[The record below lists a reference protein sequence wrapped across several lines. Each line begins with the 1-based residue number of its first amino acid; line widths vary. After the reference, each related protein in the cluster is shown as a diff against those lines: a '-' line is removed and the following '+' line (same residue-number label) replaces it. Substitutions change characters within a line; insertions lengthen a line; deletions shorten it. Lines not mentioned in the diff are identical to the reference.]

1 MVVKTMASQAAAATS
16 PAGTDALTRLTP
28 FGWLGGLVAILVA
41 LAVSFFALSYALVYW
56 RNADQDLVIVYNA
69 LLLNDGKP
77 QIYFDHPAYLS
88 ILVTSAW
95 FRLLH
100 AVGYLHAYALSA
112 VPPASQADAF
122 AAALTEAIRAA
133 RLLAL
138 VLGLATVV
146 GFAALIRRMVD
157 DWRVALLATFALAM
171 SGGMV
176 MHLGRLRSE
185 LLAAV
190 LALGALMILIPAARR
205 ATRGRPVLLGV
216 AALLC
221 VLALTNKAHAI
232 LLIAAFPVLLLPF
245 GSAESAS
252 VKPWRDFRS
261 ALLPLSVLAATACA
275 ALLAATPLIVEG
287 LDPQVAAE
295 GSIANFLGLPLGL
308 LSAIIALW
316 LAAGVVAFAIV
327 WRVSAAET
335 LATFLAI
342 IAGAAL
348 GLLALAIVHQPLNS
362 VAVMNPLE
370 RMLGWAVP
378 GTANSN
384 AGLFALLPY
393 DFAVMLAR
401 LTFVLAPSSRPA
413 VFLVWLIVP
422 GIVYAWLRGERQLAL
437 QTIALVAVAFG
448 IDTLGMRRGLKAEY
462 WIFTDP
468 LIIIAG
474 ALLLDR
480 FKGWHGHRLALPV
493 ALALMI
499 VHVGVGQSGAVRT
512 ALLRAG
518 PGPICEWNRYYL
530 PLMPVPFCPP

>member
-1 MVVKTMASQAAAATS
+1 MVSRTMASKTAAADAREKR
-16 PAGTDALTRLTP
+16 DALARLTP
-28 FGWLGGLVAILVA
+28 FGWRGGLVAILAA

-56 RNADQDLVIVYNA
+56 RNADQDLVFVYNA

-100 AVGYLHAYALSA
+100 AVGCLHAYALSA
-112 VPPASQADAF
+112 IPPASQADAF

-138 VLGLATVV
+138 LLGLATVA
-146 GFAALIRRMVD
+146 GFAALIRRIVD
-157 DWRVALLATFALAM
+157 DWRVALLATFAFAM

-205 ATRGRPVLLGV
+205 ATRGRPVLLGL

-221 VLALTNKAHAI
+221 ILALTNKAHAI

-245 GSAESAS
+245 GSPESAS
-252 VKPWRDFRS
+252 VKPWSDFRS
-261 ALLPLSVLAATACA
+261 ALLPLSALAAVACA
-275 ALLAATPLIVEG
+275 ALLAAMPLIAEG
-287 LDPQVAAE
+287 IDPRVAAT
-295 GSIANFLGLPLGL
+295 GPIANFLGLPFGI
-308 LSAIIALW
+308 LSGIVVLW
-316 LAAGVVAFAIV
+316 LAAGIVAFAIV
-327 WRVSAAET
+327 WRVSAPET
-335 LATFLAI
+335 LGAFLAI
-342 IAGAAL
+342 VAGAAL
-348 GLLALAIVHQPLNS
+348 GLLALSIVHQPLNS
-362 VAVMNPLE
+362 VAVINPLE

-378 GTANSN
+378 GTANAN
-384 AGLFALLPY
+384 AGLVALLPY
-393 DFAVMLAR
+393 DFAGMLAR

-437 QTIALVAVAFG
+437 QATVLIAVTFG

-480 FKGWHGHRLALPV
+480 FREWGGHRLALPI
-493 ALALMI
+493 ALALM
-499 VHVGVGQSGAVRT
+499 VAHVGVGQSGAMRT

-518 PGPICEWNRYYL
+518 PGPICEWNRHYL